1 MKHYLSR
8 MKLAVVAAL
17 SLGLISAGVITPV
30 QAGPRDRTLII
41 HYYRTTLNAL
51 GTAAN
56 DFCDEDPCD
65 IYDGW
70 NFWIWQSGASDSS
83 GNDGFLFDAE
93 RDSFGAKAT
102 IPVTNPVST
111 KVGFLVRIGS
121 NWGNAKADVPDD
133 RFIDMK
139 PTGTTEAWIK
149 QDDPVVYYSNP
160 NDRVLRIHYARS
172 DNKYTGWDIQTQ
184 ETDAANNK
192 AYAFSAKSDCFGRVA
207 SIAIPDVLQE
217 KQDFILRNGGDAL
230 TMKSVKLHAELSP
243 KHFTDVWIQADLIGE
258 YDAITEDGFLT
269 VSANS
274 DNPYGNLLQVHY
286 NRPLQDYAG
295 WKMFTLGDGRDNA
308 LTLSDDFGR
317 VGCAYVVDR
326 TLTSAVIQIRK
337 GTTLDLAPGEKPVG
351 LGGQRTI
358 VIDGAVN
365 EVWIK
370 QGNKTVYDKLTV
382 PDPAIRNSQSIGK
395 MPSSLKKGKSF
406 ALPTKTNRKLA
417 VKWIVITSNVCK
429 VSKGKLIAKSAGTC
443 KINVS
448 QAGNAANKALTS
460 QYRITIK

>member
-1 MKHYLSR
+1 MKHQLTR
-8 MKLAVVAAL
+8 VKLALVAAL
-17 SLGLISAGVITPV
+17 SLGLVSAGVITPV

-70 NFWIWQSGASDSS
+70 NLWLWQTGASDSS

-93 RDSFGAKAT
+93 RDRFGVKAT
-102 IPVTNPVST
+102 IPVTNVTST
-111 KVGFLVRIGS
+111 KVGFIVRIGS

-133 RFIDMK
+133 RFIDLK

-160 NDRVLRIHYARS
+160 NDRVLRIHYQRA
-172 DNKYTGWDIQTQ
+172 DNKFTGWDILTQ
-184 ETDAANNK
+184 EEDSANNK
-192 AYAFSAKSDCFGRVA
+192 AYKFSTKNDCFGRVV
-207 SIAIPDVLQE
+207 SIAIPEVTQAT
-217 KQDFILRNGGDAL
+217 QDFILRNGGDAM
-230 TMKSVKLHAELSP
+230 TMKSVKLTANLSE
-243 KHFTDVWIQADLIGE
+243 KHFTDVWIKADLIGE

-269 VSANS
+269 VTASS

-286 NRPLQDYAG
+286 NRPLQDYTG
-295 WKMFTLGDGRDNA
+295 WKLFSIGDGVDYPF
-308 LTLSDDFGR
+308 TLSDAFGR
-317 VGCAYVVDR
+317 IGCAYVVDR
-326 TLTSAVIQIRK
+326 SATTADVKIRK
-337 GTTLDLAPGEKPVG
+337 GSTLDLAPGEKPVG
-351 LGGQRTI
+351 LGGIRTLSI
-358 VIDGAVN
+358 AGAVT

-370 QGNKTVYDKLTV
+370 QGNKTLYDSVTV
-382 PDPAIRNSQSIGK
+382 PDPAIRNSQSIAK

-406 ALPTKTNRKLA
+406 VLPAKTNRNLV
-417 VKWIVITSNVCK
+417 VKWVVLTTNVCK
-429 VSKGKLIAKSAGTC
+429 LSKGKLIAKSAGTC
-443 KINVS
+443 KVNAA
-448 QAGNAANKALTS
+448 QAGNAANKAFTS